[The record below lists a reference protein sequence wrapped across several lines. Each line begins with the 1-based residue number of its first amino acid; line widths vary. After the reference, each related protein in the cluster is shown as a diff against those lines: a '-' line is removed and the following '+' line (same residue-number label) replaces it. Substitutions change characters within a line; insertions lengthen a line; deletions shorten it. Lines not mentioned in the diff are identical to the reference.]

1 MPLNAKDPLLVIMTV
16 KRATW
21 SDIPL
26 LLMMNRSIFPG
37 RNAFIF
43 AKGSDE

>member
-1 MPLNAKDPLLVIMTV
+1 MSLNTKDPLPVIMTV

-21 SDIPL
+21 SDMPL
-26 LLMMNRSIFPG
+26 LLMMNRSIFAG
-37 RNAFIF
+37 SNTFIF